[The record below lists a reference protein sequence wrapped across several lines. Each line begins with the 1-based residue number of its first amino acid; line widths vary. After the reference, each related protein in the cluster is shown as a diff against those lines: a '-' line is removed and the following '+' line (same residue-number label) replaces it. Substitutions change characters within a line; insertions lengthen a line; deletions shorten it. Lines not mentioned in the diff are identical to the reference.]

1 MNIQIHHF
9 LMQPVTPCNVPS
21 VVMLCTESFLN
32 GLPDNSIL
40 WIGVKM
46 IEYVLIAV
54 TIVQG
59 AYLGQYDTKYEVVQ
73 QYHSKESCSKALKVV
88 AKDEFKV
95 YTCLK
100 IDKD

>member
-1 MNIQIHHF
+1 
-9 LMQPVTPCNVPS
+9 
-21 VVMLCTESFLN
+21 
-32 GLPDNSIL
+32 
-40 WIGVKM
+40 M

-100 IDKD
+100 VDKD